1 MIRRPPRSTLFPYT
15 ALFRSARQT
24 VVILQALELVIFAAL
39 AAVVLFQL
47 YAVLG
52 RRVGRQPED
61 AAEVEA
67 RRPAAAVED
76 RRPNDVNLP
85 EGATGV
91 AAVRARDPSFDPGV
105 FLGGARSAYEMI
117 VLAFSGGDR
126 STLRDLLTPS
136 VYATFEGAIRQRE
149 EEDRSETAEFLQP
162 PRADIE
168 DVQLE
173 GDVARVKV

>member
-67 RRPAAAVED
+67 RRPAADRKSTRLNSSHANISYAVFC
-76 RRPNDVNLP
+76 LKKKQHH
-85 EGATGV
+85 
-91 AAVRARDPSFDPGV
+91 
-105 FLGGARSAYEMI
+105 
-117 VLAFSGGDR
+117 
-126 STLRDLLTPS
+126 TPP
-136 VYATFEGAIRQRE
+136 
-149 EEDRSETAEFLQP
+149 L
-162 PRADIE
+162 
-168 DVQLE
+168 
-173 GDVARVKV
+173 